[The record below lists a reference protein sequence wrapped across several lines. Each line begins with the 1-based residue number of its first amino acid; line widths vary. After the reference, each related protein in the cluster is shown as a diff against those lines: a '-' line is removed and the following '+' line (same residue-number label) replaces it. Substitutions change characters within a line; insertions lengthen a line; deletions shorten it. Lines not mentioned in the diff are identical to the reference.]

1 MLKFKPIDICL
12 SQRTCTARD
21 FLVSLARPRATE
33 GGVQHVFDDS
43 LGRSI
48 QVGSTWAGPELIRQD
63 GKVTVLVSVL
73 QKKKKKPQFFNQ
85 IKK

>member
-1 MLKFKPIDICL
+1 MCL

-48 QVGSTWAGPELIRQD
+48 QVGSTWAGPELIRED
-63 GKVTVLVSVL
+63 AKVTVLVSVL
-73 QKKKKKPQFFNQ
+73 AKKKKPQFFNQ